1 MCKRKLHSNELQD
14 ITYKSR
20 DLRAEEEQQPSS
32 PIRTRSDNAL
42 SSSSSTANT
51 SDLHGIRIYSE
62 ISQSMLQRIKSID
75 LPVSYSTKVDS
86 ICRTLLYLRET
97 DPGAKSVI
105 FSQFSDFLDTL
116 ADAFKQVQIN
126 HVSYSGHQGTNKF
139 RRDASIGVFL
149 LDAKSDSSGLN
160 LVNAT
165 HVFLCEPLVNT
176 AIELQAIA
184 RVHRI
189 GQMRPTTVWMILI
202 ADTVEEAVYQLSA
215 DRRQQHIAK
224 VNRPR
229 TEVNGT
235 AKTTA
240 SVVAASSSSSSSHAV
255 AAAKAQSSS
264 SSSSTATVP
273 PAAAAAAA
281 VVVVADEAV
290 IDAANSL
297 ELEAAPIHNL
307 LTKGSKG
314 GGEVVN
320 TDDLWTCLFRKPRN
334 ARSGSGELVVAKSDL
349 QRILQ
354 AEAAEERALL
364 NGVNGE

>member
-1 MCKRKLHSNELQD
+1 
-14 ITYKSR
+14 
-20 DLRAEEEQQPSS
+20 
-32 PIRTRSDNAL
+32 
-42 SSSSSTANT
+42 
-51 SDLHGIRIYSE
+51 
-62 ISQSMLQRIKSID
+62 MLQRIKSID

-126 HVSYSGHQGTNKF
+126 HVSYNSHQGTNKF

-240 SVVAASSSSSSSHAV
+240 SVVAASSSSSSSSSSSHAV
-255 AAAKAQSSS
+255 AAAAAAKAQSSS
-264 SSSSTATVP
+264 SSASTATVP
-273 PAAAAAAA
+273 PPAAA

-307 LTKGSKG
+307 LAKGSKG

-334 ARSGSGELVVAKSDL
+334 DRSGSGELIVAKTDL
-349 QRILQ
+349 QRILR
-354 AEAAEERALL
+354 AEAAEERGLL
-364 NGVNGE
+364 NGA